1 MAVVQRELENIAT
14 VISSVNG
21 RDKVMRFVDFSVKT
35 LSYYTDE
42 RSENLPLIKSVE
54 AHLMLVI

>member
-21 RDKVMRFVDFSVKT
+21 RDKVMRFVDFSVKA